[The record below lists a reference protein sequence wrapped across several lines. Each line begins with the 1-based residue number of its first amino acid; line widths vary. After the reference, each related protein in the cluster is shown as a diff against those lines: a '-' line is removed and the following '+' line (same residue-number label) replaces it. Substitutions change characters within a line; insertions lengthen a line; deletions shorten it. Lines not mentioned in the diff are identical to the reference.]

1 MIEKRGGQVAEIDDQ
16 TEKDLRLF
24 RIWLK
29 STKTVFDNVIDDIK
43 GYGLTSENFM
53 VLELLYNKGPHYIQT
68 ICDKLMIASGSI
80 TYVVNKL
87 EKKELVTRKQ
97 DQDNRR
103 YWKVELT
110 EKGEALF
117 NEIFPQHVKTIEKN
131 LASLA
136 DDEKE
141 QLADLLKKVGLSA
154 KELTERGQ

>member
-1 MIEKRGGQVAEIDDQ
+1 MNDPTEQ

-29 STKTVFDNVIDDIK
+29 STKTVFNRVAEDMK
-43 GYGLTSENFM
+43 GYGLTAENFM

-87 EKKELVTRKQ
+87 EKKELVEKIQ
-97 DQDNRR
+97 DEENRR
-103 YWKVELT
+103 HWTVNLT

-117 NEIFPQHVKTIEKN
+117 HEIFPQHVSTIERN
-131 LASLA
+131 LASL
-136 DDEKE
+136 DNDEKE
-141 QLADLLKKVGLSA
+141 QLANLLKKVGLSA
-154 KELTERGQ
+154 ESVNDKQP